1 LTAQKSQYLHGVEQS
16 APAIREYPQ
25 NQAASRPEVNA
36 NPPNA
41 NTAYIAIT
49 ALIVLASV
57 CILLLTNN
65 RPDLWPT
72 VAMIGSL
79 CGFGA
84 IMSFF
89 VTRPKT

>member
-1 LTAQKSQYLHGVEQS
+1 VEQS
-16 APAIREYPQ
+16 GSSVREDQ
-25 NQAASRPEVNA
+25 NREALNRPT
-36 NPPNA
+36 A
-41 NTAYIAIT
+41 NTAYIVIT
-49 ALIVLASV
+49 ALIVFASV
-57 CILLLTNN
+57 CVLLLTKG

-89 VTRPKT
+89 VTRPKP

>member
-1 LTAQKSQYLHGVEQS
+1 MQS
-16 APAIREYPQ
+16 APSVREYSE
-25 NQAASRPEVNA
+25 NETVNR
-36 NPPNA
+36 PNA

-49 ALIVLASV
+49 ALVVLASV

-65 RPDLWPT
+65 RADLWPT
-72 VAMIGSL
+72 VAMVGAL

-89 VTRPKT
+89 VTRPRP

>member
-1 LTAQKSQYLHGVEQS
+1 VEQS
-16 APAIREYPQ
+16 ASSIREYPV
-25 NQAASRPEVNA
+25 NEGLNRPEASVNR
-36 NPPNA
+36 PNA
-41 NTAYIAIT
+41 NTAYITIT

-65 RPDLWPT
+65 RTDLWPT
-72 VAMIGSL
+72 VAMVGSL

-89 VTRPKT
+89 VTRPKL